1 MERERE
7 RGEEVFEFFS
17 RFEKK
22 NKQKTNSRAAVS
34 FRDASLFPIFSAG
47 LDELR
52 RLGTG
57 ASDDGGAPLLS
68 TSPSTSA
75 LLAGAGG
82 SGGNLKDN
90 SDGNGGSSGD
100 GGPDAKLREAALSL
114 VLACLSFDFVGTCF
128 DESADDLGTIQVPT
142 PWRAAVEPPETPL
155 LFFQLYAS
163 CPRPPLSSLSLE
175 CLVRLASVR
184 RSLFGTDAARAR
196 FLGALVSG
204 SAALLRA
211 RAGLEQHPN
220 YHELCRLLCRLKTN
234 YQLSEL
240 VAAEG
245 YAEWIALVAD
255 FTVSSLRA
263 WAWAQGSVFYLLG
276 LWSRLVTSV
285 PYLKGDAP
293 CRLDAHVPQIVAA
306 YVHSRL
312 DAARAAAAADGGD
325 ADPIAGGDGEE
336 GVGEGRGG
344 VVAAEGGA
352 MTATSSTA
360 ARPKPSRSSSTR
372 CRTWLDSTTGAL
384 RNCSP
389 PPSTRWRRRR
399 RQQRLRPPRRRP
411 PDADAAGARRG
422 RGGRGPAR
430 VAGAHHRRRRPRQA
444 DRVRFFRFLRG
455 VGGDRRGPS
464 GEGFRARRGAGRA
477 AASSGGG

>member
-1 MERERE
+1 MKES
-7 RGEEVFEFFS
+7 GE
-17 RFEKK
+17 
-22 NKQKTNSRAAVS
+22 
-34 FRDASLFPIFSAG
+34 G
-47 LDELR
+47 
-52 RLGTG
+52 
-57 ASDDGGAPLLS
+57 
-68 TSPSTSA
+68 
-75 LLAGAGG
+75 
-82 SGGNLKDN
+82 
-90 SDGNGGSSGD
+90 DGNGP
-100 GGPDAKLREAALSL
+100 PDAKLREAALSL
-114 VLACLSFDFVGTCF
+114 VLACLSFDFVGTCL

-142 PWRAAVEPPETPL
+142 PWRAAVEPPETPV
-155 LFFQLYAS
+155 LFFQLYAA
-163 CPRPPLSSLSLE
+163 CPRPPLSSLALE

-312 DAARAAAAADGGD
+312 EAARAAAAADGGD
-325 ADPIAGGDGEE
+325 ADPIANGDG
-336 GVGEGRGG
+336 GG
-344 VVAAEGGA
+344 GG
-352 MTATSSTA
+352 SGK
-360 ARPKPSRSSSTR
+360 RRSSGNGNNGDDDGDFDGGSAEALAEQ
-372 CRTWLDSTTGAL
+372 LDAL
-384 RNCSP
+384 PHLARFDYRS
-389 PPSTRWRRRR
+389 SAE
-399 RQQRLRPPRRRP
+399 LL
-411 PDADAAGARRG
+411 AAAFD
-422 RGGRGPAR
+422 PLA
-430 VAGAHHRRRRPRQA
+430 AAA
-444 DRVRFFRFLRG
+444 
-455 VGGDRRGPS
+455 
-464 GEGFRARRGAGRA
+464 AAA
-477 AASSGGG
+477 AASSCTSAAAPPPTPQARAESENKKKTHEVGLFFSGFELTAYHPID